1 MSFFTAPVNP
11 DAERLLREF
20 DAHLVELNT
29 LATLIPLDGASSVV
43 DMETWCA
50 DWDEFLTN
58 FGACQAKATE
68 KHIALPLTA
77 AIGAKGDQ
85 CVAVYPR
92 VQAAIVADRKV
103 AAEYEKKME
112 EERWI
117 AEEEEE
123 RARKAEEETLARKT
137 AEAEELARTTAEAEE
152 LARKTAEAEEL
163 TRKTAKAIALARKI
177 FETAQE
183 NERAG
188 EDGGEEGSSEEEEK
202 TGDTIVVKQKTGR
215 IAREAS
221 FVVTVARVGVA
232 SSAGRH
238 MFGASSAPPLRG
250 KKAKAAAAA
259 EASAPIAGPSR
270 PSGRRAT
277 SDRATI
283 VSEDEGTAPRGR
295 PGPKKGKRKASEVE
309 EDEELD
315 LNEIDDQLER
325 EFAIWGAKYQQAEG
339 IMKEMKLEMDRV
351 GALMAKRRRI
361 RK

>member
-1 MSFFTAPVNP
+1 MSFFIAPVNP

-58 FGACQAKATE
+58 FGACQAEATE
-68 KHIALPLTA
+68 KHVALPLTA

-85 CVAVYPR
+85 CVAAYPR
-92 VQAAIVADRKV
+92 VQTAIVADRKA

-112 EERWI
+112 EERRI

-123 RARKAEEETLARKT
+123 RARKAEEETLA
-137 AEAEELARTTAEAEE
+137 
-152 LARKTAEAEEL
+152 
-163 TRKTAKAIALARKI
+163 RKTAKAIALARKI

-215 IAREAS
+215 MSTDRTTLHRHPKPCVKCARGEL
-221 FVVTVARVGVA
+221 RCY
-232 SSAGRH
+232 GRPGRSCEQCRKAH
-238 MFGASSAPPLRG
+238 VRCEFSTTPPKG

-259 EASAPIAGPSR
+259 EASVPIAGPSR

-315 LNEIDDQLER
+315 LDEIDEQLER